1 MEGIAFSYLP
11 LSHPWFS
18 MICMWDLCDLNYQA
32 LTGSLDMQMVSER
45 QRSES
50 SSTPGG
56 NAAAADMYIPPPS
69 YEDVKLNGGS
79 QNASEAAPISKAA
92 QKALYFFAEVASST
106 SQVCVYSCSVEDAL
120 CFMDMLSGVWEF

>member
-1 MEGIAFSYLP
+1 MVMGAP
-11 LSHPWFS
+11 LEDARH
-18 MICMWDLCDLNYQA
+18 
-32 LTGSLDMQMVSER
+32 LTQRYERLQQEADAQMVSER

-56 NAAAADMYIPPPS
+56 NVVAAEMYMPPPS

-79 QNASEAAPISKAA
+79 QNAFEVAPVSKAA
-92 QKALYFFAEVASST
+92 QKALYFLAEVASST

-120 CFMDMLSGVWEF
+120 CFMDMLLGKPYCDWETIL

>member
-1 MEGIAFSYLP
+1 
-11 LSHPWFS
+11 
-18 MICMWDLCDLNYQA
+18 MWDLCDLNYQA
-32 LTGSLDMQMVSER
+32 LIGNLDMQMVSER

-56 NAAAADMYIPPPS
+56 NAATVDMYMPPPS

-79 QNASEAAPISKAA
+79 QNASKAAPVSKAA
-92 QKALYFFAEVASST
+92 QKALYFLVEVASST

-120 CFMDMLSGVWEF
+120 CFMDMLLGVWEF